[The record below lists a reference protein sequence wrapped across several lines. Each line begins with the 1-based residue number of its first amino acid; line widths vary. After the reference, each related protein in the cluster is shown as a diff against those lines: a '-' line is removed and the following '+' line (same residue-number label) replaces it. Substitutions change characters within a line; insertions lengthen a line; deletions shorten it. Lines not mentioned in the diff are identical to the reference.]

1 MKKGR
6 KLKEMLSNIVDDT
19 FDQRRKDIPL
29 MQSY

>member
-19 FDQRRKDIPL
+19 FDQRRKDTPL
-29 MQSY
+29 MQS